1 VINISWKATEA
12 DIRDFVSTFAQVKD
26 VKLLRDELGRSKG
39 TNIPNTIL
47 FDFPNNI
54 KWIYYFLAYFWIL
67 NNKELPMWNWLMRNN
82 CNWLYQKKVVSSKDV
97 KLNSKKLVPV
107 SPNQKRKRKKELI
120 DLKEVKDLEELE
132 EENHSS
138 HKNKREIDKS
148 IEKEVIIPFS

>member
-1 VINISWKATEA
+1 
-12 DIRDFVSTFAQVKD
+12 
-26 VKLLRDELGRSKG
+26 
-39 TNIPNTIL
+39 
-47 FDFPNNI
+47 
-54 KWIYYFLAYFWIL
+54 
-67 NNKELPMWNWLMRNN
+67 MRNN
-82 CNWLYQKKVVSSKDV
+82 CNWLYQKKLVSSKDV

-120 DLKEVKDLEELE
+120 DLKEVKDLEEQE